1 MRFTKPLYLLFWL
14 CFIFASTAQE
24 LPPVLNFTPEQYNA
38 ENQNW
43 DITQGEDKLIY
54 AANNSG
60 LLEYDGAKWRLYP
73 TSNKTIMRSVA
84 TQGDLIYTGAYME
97 FGYWERGSN
106 GLLQYMSLS
115 DKLEEP
121 LIEDEQFWNII
132 LVDNL
137 ILFQSLDRI
146 YSYNTETSNF
156 QIIDSESAIVRSFLV
171 GKSVYFQQ
179 EGLGLYQL
187 QNGQPVLISDA
198 LPFSDYLLVA
208 LFSRDNTLMAVTQKH
223 GIFLLKPNGEM
234 SSWNYEAQDA
244 IANETVYAALQL
256 SDQTLLLGTISNGL
270 YHLDAAGKIKYQI
283 DQISGLSNNTVLS
296 LWEDQE
302 AHVWLGLDNGISVV
316 NSNSAFRVYTDYDG
330 SLGAVYAA
338 KKHKGYLYVGTNQGL
353 FYKKDAAASEEY
365 QLIPDTKGQV
375 WSLNVLG
382 DALICGHH
390 EGTFRVEENR
400 VIPIANIAGTWD
412 VHQMNDTL
420 AIQGNYSG
428 LYILE
433 RKETGWQLRNKLE
446 GFDISSRYFAFSGP
460 QTLYVSHEYKGVF
473 KLNID
478 DSFRTITESRLLKQL
493 PKGAKSSIFKY
504 NNEVLYAYEEGIF
517 RLNKSAQVFEKDS
530 LLSHTFLESGGYS
543 SGKLTYDTGN
553 NRLWAFNEQEVL
565 YFEPGILADQLKVR
579 RIALPAK
586 TRKDIPGFE
595 NITYLDSNTYLL
607 GNATGYIILDT
618 EKLSDEKYF
627 IKLRTIKNGSREGE
641 LVTLDQTTAE
651 AFHYKQNT
659 FAFDFSVAEYEKFRA
674 VVYQYRL
681 KGLYEEWTNWS
692 TSATA
697 SFENLPPGTYTFEAR
712 ARIGDQLSE
721 NTLQYSFTVAR
732 PWYFSVVAIIIYGVL
747 LVLIFIGIQ
756 VVNRKFYKRQKE
768 RLIEINQ
775 RKLEVATYENERRI
789 MKLENEKLQQ
799 DVESKNRE
807 LAASTMSIVKKNEL
821 LNAIK
826 KELDS
831 DTQENELK
839 SVIKIIDKN
848 LNPKKDWEFFREAF
862 NNADKDFLKK
872 IKELHP
878 KLTPNDLKLCAYL
891 RLNLSSKEIAP
902 LLNISVRSVEIKRYR
917 LRKKMELEHEESL
930 VEYILSI

>member
-1 MRFTKPLYLLFWL
+1 
-14 CFIFASTAQE
+14 
-24 LPPVLNFTPEQYNA
+24 
-38 ENQNW
+38 
-43 DITQGEDKLIY
+43 
-54 AANNSG
+54 
-60 LLEYDGAKWRLYP
+60 
-73 TSNKTIMRSVA
+73 
-84 TQGDLIYTGAYME
+84 
-97 FGYWERGSN
+97 
-106 GLLQYMSLS
+106 
-115 DKLEEP
+115 
-121 LIEDEQFWNII
+121 
-132 LVDNL
+132 
-137 ILFQSLDRI
+137 
-146 YSYNTETSNF
+146 
-156 QIIDSESAIVRSFLV
+156 
-171 GKSVYFQQ
+171 
-179 EGLGLYQL
+179 
-187 QNGQPVLISDA
+187 
-198 LPFSDYLLVA
+198 
-208 LFSRDNTLMAVTQKH
+208 
-223 GIFLLKPNGEM
+223 
-234 SSWNYEAQDA
+234 
-244 IANETVYAALQL
+244 
-256 SDQTLLLGTISNGL
+256 
-270 YHLDAAGKIKYQI
+270 
-283 DQISGLSNNTVLS
+283 
-296 LWEDQE
+296 
-302 AHVWLGLDNGISVV
+302 
-316 NSNSAFRVYTDYDG
+316 RVYTDYDG

-338 KKHKGYLYVGTNQGL
+338 KKHKGYLYLGTNQGL

-365 QLIPDTKGQV
+365 QLILDTKGQV

-460 QTLYVSHEYKGVF
+460 LELYVSHEYKGVF
-473 KLNID
+473 KLHID
-478 DSFRTITESRLLKQL
+478 ENFRKITESSLLQQL

-543 SGKLTYDTGN
+543 SGKLTYDHGN

-595 NITYLDSNTYLL
+595 NITYLDANTYLL
-607 GNATGYIILDT
+607 GNATGYIVLDT
-618 EKLSDEKYF
+618 EKLSDEKYS

-721 NTLQYSFTVAR
+721 NTLHYSFTIAR
-732 PWYFSVVAIIIYGVL
+732 PWYLSVVAIIIYGVL
-747 LVLIFIGIQ
+747 LVL
-756 VVNRKFYKRQKE
+756 
-768 RLIEINQ
+768 
-775 RKLEVATYENERRI
+775 
-789 MKLENEKLQQ
+789 
-799 DVESKNRE
+799 
-807 LAASTMSIVKKNEL
+807 
-821 LNAIK
+821 
-826 KELDS
+826 
-831 DTQENELK
+831 
-839 SVIKIIDKN
+839 
-848 LNPKKDWEFFREAF
+848 
-862 NNADKDFLKK
+862 
-872 IKELHP
+872 
-878 KLTPNDLKLCAYL
+878 
-891 RLNLSSKEIAP
+891 
-902 LLNISVRSVEIKRYR
+902 
-917 LRKKMELEHEESL
+917 
-930 VEYILSI
+930 

>member
-1 MRFTKPLYLLFWL
+1 MRYTIPLYILFFL
-14 CFIFASTAQE
+14 CQNFISAAQE

-43 DITQGEDKLIY
+43 DIAQGEQAFIY
-54 AANNSG
+54 VANNSG
-60 LLEYDGAKWRLYP
+60 LLEYDGAKWNLYP

-84 TQGDLIYTGAYME
+84 AQNGRIYTGAYME
-97 FGYWERGSN
+97 FGYWERGN
-106 GLLQYMSLS
+106 DGLLDYTSLS
-115 DKLEEP
+115 ENVTIP

-146 YSYNTETSNF
+146 YSYNTDTKQF
-156 QIIDSESAIVRSFLV
+156 QIIESTSSIVRSFLV

-187 QNGQPVLISDA
+187 QNGKPVLVSEDA
-198 LPFSDYLLVA
+198 AFSEYLLVA
-208 LFSRDNTLMAVTQKH
+208 LFSRENSLMAVTQKH
-223 GIFLLKPNGEM
+223 GIFQLNPNGET
-234 SSWNYEAQDA
+234 SSWQYRARET
-244 IANETVYAALQL
+244 IANETVYSAIQL

-270 YHLDAAGKIKYQI
+270 YHLDASGSIKYQI
-283 DQISGLSNNTVLS
+283 DQVSGLSNNTVLS

-316 NSNSAFRVYTDYDG
+316 NTNSAFKVYTDYDG

-338 KKHKGYLYVGTNQGL
+338 KKHNGFLYLGTNQGL
-353 FYKKDAAASEEY
+353 FYRKEEDATDAY

-375 WSLNVLG
+375 WSLQVIGDVLF
-382 DALICGHH
+382 CGHH
-390 EGTFRVEENR
+390 EGTFRVEEDR
-400 VIPIANIAGTWD
+400 VIPEAKIAGTWNLQQLSPD
-412 VHQMNDTL
+412 L
-420 AIQGNYSG
+420 IIQGNYSG

-433 RKETGWQLRNKLE
+433 RTETGWHLRNKLE
-446 GFDISSRYFAFSGP
+446 GFDISSRYFAFSDP
-460 QTLYVSHEYKGVF
+460 QQLYVSHEYKGVF

-478 DSFRTITESRLLKQL
+478 KDFQRITESTLLEQI
-493 PKGAKSSIFKY
+493 PKGAKSSIFEY

-517 RLNKSAQVFEKDS
+517 RLNNTTQVFEKDS
-530 LLSHTFLESGGYS
+530 MLSKAFLESGGYS
-543 SGKLTYDTGN
+543 SGKLTYDASN
-553 NRLWAFNEQEVL
+553 NRLWAFNAQEVL

-579 RIALPAK
+579 RIALPSK

-595 NITYLDSNTYLL
+595 NITYLGANTYLF
-607 GNATGYIILDT
+607 GNATGYILFDLDKFNEET
-618 EKLSDEKYF
+618 YT
-627 IKLRTIKNGSREGE
+627 IRLRTIKNGKPEGR
-641 LVTLDQTTAE
+641 LQAIDQTATQP
-651 AFHYKQNT
+651 FHYRKNS
-659 FAFDFSVAEYEKFRA
+659 FVFDFSVPEYEKFRA

-692 TSATA
+692 SSATA
-697 SFENLPPGTYTFEAR
+697 FFENLPSGTYTFEAR

-721 NTLQYSFTVAR
+721 NTIQYHFTVAR
-732 PWYFSVVAIIIYGVL
+732 PWYLSVVAITIYGLV

-756 VVNRKFYKRQKE
+756 VFNRKFYRKQKE

-775 RKLEVATYENERRI
+775 RKLELANYENERRI

-831 DTQENELK
+831 DAQENELK

-848 LNPKKDWEFFREAF
+848 LNPKKDWEFFKEAF

-917 LRKKMELEHEESL
+917 LRKKMELEHEDSL
-930 VEYILSI
+930 VEYILAV